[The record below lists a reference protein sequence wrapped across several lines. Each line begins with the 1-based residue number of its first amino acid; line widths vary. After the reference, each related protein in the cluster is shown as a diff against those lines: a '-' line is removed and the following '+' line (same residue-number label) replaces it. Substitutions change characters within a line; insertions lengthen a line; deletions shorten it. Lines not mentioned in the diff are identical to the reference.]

1 MARTASDIPK
11 GNWIDRR
18 APLKLRPY
26 LRLARLDRPIGTW
39 LLLLPCWW
47 GISLASNGWPNPWL
61 MVLFAIG
68 AIVMR
73 GAGCTLN
80 DIVDRD
86 IDARVART
94 ADRPIPSGAVS
105 VLQAEMFFALQ
116 CLIGLS
122 VLMQFNGFAIGVG
135 IASLSLIVIYP
146 FMKRITDWPQV
157 VLGLAFNWGA
167 LLGWSAVRGDL
178 EAAPITLYV
187 GGVFWTL
194 AYDTIY
200 AHQDKHDDLQV
211 GVRSTAL
218 RLGAATRPWLFVF
231 HALALVCIATS
242 AMLAGVGAGA
252 GSWLLL
258 VALLLAAAHAIWQAG
273 TVDLDDPVD
282 CLAKFKSNR
291 DLGLLVLI
299 GLVLARGGSWG

>member
-1 MARTASDIPK
+1 MSMVRTASDIPK

-18 APLKLRPY
+18 APVAARPY

-47 GISLASNGWPNPWL
+47 GISLASEGWPDLWL

-68 AIVMR
+68 AIAMR

-105 VLQAEMFFALQ
+105 VRRASMFFALQ
-116 CLIGLS
+116 CLIGLV
-122 VLMQFNGFAIGVG
+122 VLMQFNGFAIAVG
-135 IASLSLIVIYP
+135 IASLGLVAIYP

-167 LLGWSAVRGDL
+167 LLGWSAVRGNL
-178 EAAPITLYV
+178 AAAPILLYV
-187 GGVFWTL
+187 GGLFWTL

-200 AHQDKHDDLQV
+200 AHQDKADDVQV

-231 HALALVCIATS
+231 HGLALAFIGAG
-242 AMLAGVGAGA
+242 AMLAGAASWWLIFALGLAG
-252 GSWLLL
+252 G
-258 VALLLAAAHAIWQAG
+258 HAIWQAA
-273 TVDLDDPVD
+273 TVDLDDAGD
-282 CLAKFKSNR
+282 CLTKFKANR
-291 DLGLLVLI
+291 DLGLI
-299 GLVLARGGSWG
+299 VLAGLILARA